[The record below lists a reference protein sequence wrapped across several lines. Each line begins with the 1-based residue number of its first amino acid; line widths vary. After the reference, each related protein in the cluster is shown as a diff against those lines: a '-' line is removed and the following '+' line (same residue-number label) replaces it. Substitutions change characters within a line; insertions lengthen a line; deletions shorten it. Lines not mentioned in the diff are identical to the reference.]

1 MQGKNRK
8 SVGFG
13 SNLSSLHPTLGKQ
26 RTLVQFSKQQFLV
39 SIVLFIHTDIEKTHT
54 YRFQEKIQK
63 VSFISFRAFF
73 KAEFGQI
80 NLSDNFR
87 TRGFS
92 NLSKVTEKFSKKGKN
107 VFMGSF
113 LPHFGQTR
121 NFLDIH

>member
-1 MQGKNRK
+1 M
-8 SVGFG
+8 
-13 SNLSSLHPTLGKQ
+13 
-26 RTLVQFSKQQFLV
+26 QFSKQQFSV
-39 SIVLFIHTDIEKTHT
+39 SIVLFIHTNIEKTHT

-87 TRGFS
+87 TRGFP